1 MTVRR
6 LRFGIL
12 LALAAGLLTT
22 NIAHAGGRVL
32 DGRQAPEL
40 DMALGSG
47 GFEGGARLSSFRGRP
62 VFLMFWLKDC
72 PHCARELPRVQ
83 RLHDQWGGLGL
94 QVFTVVHRYRPAA
107 VVARLSRDGYS
118 FPVACDLDGSQAR
131 RYGVGARPAVY
142 LIGVD
147 GRVKTS
153 NRAPDG
159 VIAEELGRYRLARI
173 GSVPASLKAVRDLV
187 WQGRMGTALRTAEEA
202 ARQKDAAA
210 DVKAFA
216 ARVLAVAKE
225 TLDGRQGWIRKLKA
239 RRQASQARRE
249 EQAVARAFVGTSL
262 ATQAGSSTGATT
274 PKGS

>member
-1 MTVRR
+1 MTAQR
-6 LRFGIL
+6 LRFGFL
-12 LALAAGLLTT
+12 LLLAAGLMTT
-22 NIAHAGGRVL
+22 SLAHAGGRVL

-40 DMALGSG
+40 EMALGSG
-47 GFEGGARLSSFRGRP
+47 GFEGGARLSTFRGRP

-107 VVARLSRDGYS
+107 VVARLSRDGYD

-131 RYGVGARPAVY
+131 RYGVGARPAIY

-153 NRAPDG
+153 NRAPES

-173 GSVPASLKAVRDLV
+173 GSVPAALKAVRDLV
-187 WQGRMGTALRTAEEA
+187 WQGRMGTALRTVEEA
-202 ARQKDAAA
+202 AKQKDAGA

-216 ARVLAVAKE
+216 GRVLAVAKE
-225 TLDGRQGWIRKLKA
+225 TLAGRQSWIGKLEA
-239 RRQASQARRE
+239 RRQVVQARRE
-249 EQAVARAFVGTSL
+249 KQAVARAFVGTSL
-262 ATQAGSSTGATT
+262 ATQAGAARTEAT

>member
-1 MTVRR
+1 MNARR
-6 LRFGIL
+6 VRFGFL
-12 LALAAGLLTT
+12 LLLAAGLLTT
-22 NIAHAGGRVL
+22 SIAHAGGRVL

-40 DMALGSG
+40 EMALGSG
-47 GFEGGARLSSFRGRP
+47 GFEGGARLSTFRGRP

-94 QVFTVVHRYRPAA
+94 QVFTVVHRHRPAA
-107 VVARLSRDGYS
+107 VVARLSRDGYN

-131 RYGVGARPAVY
+131 RYGVGARPAIY

-153 NRAPDG
+153 NRAPDS

-173 GSVPASLKAVRDLV
+173 GDVPATLKAVRDLV
-187 WQGRMGTALRTAEEA
+187 WQGRMGTALRTVEEA
-202 ARQKDAAA
+202 AKQKDAGA

-216 ARVLAVAKE
+216 SRVLAVAKE
-225 TLDGRQGWIRKLKA
+225 TLAGRRSWISKLQA
-239 RRQASQARRE
+239 RRQVAQARRE
-249 EQAVARAFVGTSL
+249 QQAVARAFVGTSL
-262 ATQAGSSTGATT
+262 AAQAGSTTTGAA